1 MRHSNEINLF
11 LGLIGIETDLFQV
24 KEKDIDMS
32 DIIEPLHHRHHQLL
46 LKDLELQALAAV
58 DIVMVS
64 PCL

>member
-1 MRHSNEINLF
+1 MRLNNEIYLI

-32 DIIEPLHHRHHQLL
+32 VIIEPLHHRHRQLL
-46 LKDLELQALAAV
+46 LKDLEHQAPVAV